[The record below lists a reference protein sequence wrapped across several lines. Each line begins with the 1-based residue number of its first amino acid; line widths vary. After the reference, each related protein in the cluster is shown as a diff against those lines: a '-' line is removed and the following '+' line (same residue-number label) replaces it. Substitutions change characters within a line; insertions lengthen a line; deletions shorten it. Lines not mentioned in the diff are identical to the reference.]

1 MDERALAA
9 AFRVIVSGFTD
20 AIAAL
25 EAPEPEGDQEQREI
39 ELMREFDREPGRGL
53 NQAQASLACKRL
65 GFTPQTVG
73 AWVRGGWVEMKD
85 DRRYLSASGRKW
97 LAERGIPTLG

>member
-1 MDERALAA
+1 MHILAMGGGSPSVVIIPALGANVLEWVRVLRA
-9 AFRVIVSGFTD
+9 
-20 AIAAL
+20 
-25 EAPEPEGDQEQREI
+25 
-39 ELMREFDREPGRGL
+39 
-53 NQAQASLACKRL
+53 
-65 GFTPQTVG
+65 G